1 MVGKMFNVLFLCSG
15 NSARSVFAECSLN
28 RLGCGRLEGYSAGN
42 CLKGEKHPY
51 ALAELTRNNYE
62 TSGLRSED
70 WSEFGEA
77 EEATN

>member
-1 MVGKMFNVLFLCSG
+1 MANTMFDVLFLCGG
-15 NSARSVFAECSLN
+15 NSSRSVFAERILN